1 MPLMWGGWHVL
12 TELCL
17 HFDEYMAR
25 NRRVLG
31 FSFLV
36 IAVVAAAFA
45 SNGVSLSEIL
55 RASGF

>member
-1 MPLMWGGWHVL
+1 ML